1 MYAIKNGTGHRLC
14 GLHCVAVM
22 IKLGNVYLCILPRIL
37 KTTETVP
44 ETEENLPQSIE
55 IRDSVISMKT
65 RTIMEY
71 ERMLRSYKNE

>member
-37 KTTETVP
+37 KTTETVSDAIVCHIQLSQRIP
-44 ETEENLPQSIE
+44 
-55 IRDSVISMKT
+55 VG
-65 RTIMEY
+65 
-71 ERMLRSYKNE
+71 ERRHAVC